1 MNLTCLYVLA
11 LYAIAVWLAHRAG
24 IELRWRIAALFYV
37 LTLIFLLRPMTT
49 HTVSFPTDVLQ
60 LIPPWKDAAVTPLNV
75 SNYELQDVTMQMVP
89 WAHEVRTA
97 WRSLRVPLWT
107 ELAGC
112 GYPLLANMQSAAL
125 SPLRLLALPLPLG
138 YAMTAEAAMKILI
151 GLTFTFLFCRR
162 RGYDEIPSAIGAAC
176 FGFGTFLTV
185 WLHFP
190 HSTVAA
196 FLPAVLHQIDLLAER
211 ITFGRFAF
219 AATLGAIVVFGG
231 HPETAAHMLFFA
243 TLYALWV
250 AFGAPASSRPFRRH
264 PAGEPVEPAGSR
276 RNGRRD
282 GGAPWQFLATL
293 AAAGA
298 VAILLALPLLAPF
311 AETLTKSMR
320 YQQVR
325 TNPQHGIPYSDFPS
339 LVLLAQPRFYGT
351 RPQAVPW
358 GPATAESICGFAG
371 ILGIGAWFGL
381 LAKRKR
387 DSRETFFILVFALL
401 FLLLADFAPLS
412 IPFQRVFAMAAN
424 ARLRLPFSWLA
435 AVMTAAVL
443 HHGKREIRI
452 SIAGAAAVLVFILVK
467 TNFPNEH
474 ALPLALV
481 GMIPSLVVL
490 AIAGVGQTLLSVR
503 PDKSVWPTMLIGI
516 ALVTEIW
523 LVTRH
528 WNPVRPLDTMYPRTP
543 LIASIPNDGYRMIG
557 IGEPIF
563 PNTNMIFGLADARVH
578 DPMAIGRYLGLL
590 RVTTKDFDP
599 SRYYA
604 KWNDTDTPLLDDL
617 NVKWVATA
625 PGVELDRARYR
636 LAYDGA
642 DGRLYENTHVRPRF
656 FAANAHDATTRITSM
671 KHADYRIAY
680 DAPRHAL
687 IVSSIP
693 WWRGW
698 RITRDGQSLR
708 AVQVNGAFLG
718 FVVPPGHGE
727 VRVHYFPMTFW
738 LSSAIS
744 IATLIALVIIRA
756 RCLTPPGPSS
766 APSTP

>member
-1 MNLTCLYVLA
+1 MNLTWLYVLA
-11 LYAIAVWLAHRAG
+11 LYAIAVWLARRAG

-37 LTLIFLLRPMTT
+37 LTLLFLLRPMTT
-49 HTVSFPTDVLQ
+49 RTVSFPTDVLQ
-60 LIPPWKDAAVTPLNV
+60 LIPPWKDTAVTPLNV

-190 HSTVAA
+190 HATVAA

-211 ITFGRFAF
+211 VTFGRFTF
-219 AATLGAIVVFGG
+219 AAILGAIVVFGG

-250 AFGAPASSRPFRRH
+250 KRSAR
-264 PAGEPVEPAGSR
+264 
-276 RNGRRD
+276 
-282 GGAPWQFLATL
+282 FLTTL

-339 LVLLAQPRFYGT
+339 LLLLAQPRFYGT

-387 DSRETFFILVFALL
+387 DSRETFFILAFALL

-412 IPFQRVFAMAAN
+412 IPFQKVFAMAAN

-490 AIAGVGQTLLSVR
+490 AIAILGNR
-503 PDKSVWPTMLIGI
+503 ALIGI

-528 WNPVRPLDTMYPRTP
+528 WNPVRPLETMYPRTP

-604 KWNDTDTPLLDDL
+604 KWNDADTPLLDDL

-656 FAANAHDATTRITSM
+656 FAANAPEATTRITSM

-680 DAPRHAL
+680 DAPRRTL

-693 WWRGW
+693 WWPGW

-718 FVVPPGHGE
+718 FVVPPGRGE

-738 LSSAIS
+738 ASAAIS

-756 RCLTPPGPSS
+756 RCSTPPGPSS
-766 APSTP
+766 APFTP